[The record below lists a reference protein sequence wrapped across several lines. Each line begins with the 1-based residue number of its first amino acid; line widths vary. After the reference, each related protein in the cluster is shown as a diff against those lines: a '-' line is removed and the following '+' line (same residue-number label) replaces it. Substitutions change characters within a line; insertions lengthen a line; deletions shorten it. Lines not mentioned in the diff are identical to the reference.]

1 MKAFLPPLLCM
12 FVCLAGC
19 GEPPEPPPVEETVFK
34 DQVQALDK
42 ARAVEEE
49 AEKRKREI
57 DAQLERDSGG
67 GDQ

>member
-1 MKAFLPPLLCM
+1 MRACSVVVLGVLAL
-12 FVCLAGC
+12 VAGC
-19 GEPPEPPPVEETVFK
+19 GERPEPPPVEETVFK

-49 AEKRKREI
+49 ALKRKREI

-67 GDQ
+67 GN

>member
-1 MKAFLPPLLCM
+1 MKTFSIVLLGALAL
-12 FVCLAGC
+12 VAGC
-19 GEPPEPPPVEETVFK
+19 GERPEPPPVEETVFK

-42 ARAVEEE
+42 AREVEEQ

-67 GDQ
+67 GN